1 MIPAFW
7 LKAAPWI
14 IAGLMAL
21 AAALAGKMYLS
32 ERDEFAAF
40 RSEVKTLGEIAERE
54 KQAIES
60 ERDANLEKVK
70 EYERNLHDVVSN
82 AVAAYRLRYPNASCG
97 AMPRT
102 AASGK
107 VDDGASKES
116 MDVEFIQACADDAAK
131 IETWREWARLNKIPI
146 E

>member
-1 MIPAFW
+1 MIPTFW

-32 ERDEFAAF
+32 ERDEFTAF

-70 EYERNLHDVVSN
+70 DYERNLPNVISD
-82 AVAAYRLRYPNASCG
+82 AVAAYRLRYSNTNRCTLPGS
-97 AMPRT
+97 
-102 AASGK
+102 AASVK

-116 MDVEFIQACADDAAK
+116 MDAEFIQACADDAAK
-131 IETWREWARLNKIPI
+131 LETWREWARLNKIPI

>member
-1 MIPAFW
+1 MIPLPW
-7 LKAAPWI
+7 IKIAPWI

-32 ERDEFAAF
+32 ERDEFTAF
-40 RSEVKTLGEIAERE
+40 RSEVKTLGEVAERE
-54 KQAIES
+54 KQAIEK
-60 ERDANLEKVK
+60 ERNANLEKVK
-70 EYERNLHDVVSN
+70 EYERNLPAIRN
-82 AVAAYRLRYPNASCG
+82 AAVAAYRMRYANASCSTL
-97 AMPRT
+97 PRT

-116 MDVEFIQACADDAAK
+116 MDAEFIQNCSDDAAK
-131 IETWREWARLNKIPI
+131 LETWREWARLNKIPS